1 MVVDAWRTVVGLF
14 VYVFATTHGLRLLTN
29 GNEYAGRRTSY
40 KLYADAAERDAA
52 IPYTPNNL

>member
-40 KLYADAAERDAA
+40 KLYADAAEWDAA
-52 IPYTPNNL
+52 IP